1 MRSKTDTDRL
11 GRRMGEGAS
20 APPTAGSFERAGMTE
35 RRTDDDSRVPET
47 QVSRGSRRTFVALAF
62 AAAIPVLLLSGW
74 VATLMAQQQRD
85 LARSAAVASA
95 TRVAE
100 RVASDIAAQVAV
112 LEAEAASATLDR
124 PDLAA
129 FYAEAERLRQA
140 HPLWETVEL
149 AGSDGAQVVNL
160 LRSLDAELGP
170 TADRRSFDAVVRT
183 KRPVIGGI
191 GPAGPVSGK
200 RLVALRVPVIRD
212 GDLRYVL
219 SVRLATNAVSSILRD
234 AGAPEGWVGT
244 IVDADGN
251 TIARTRAEV
260 EELGHPANAA
270 LQAAIR
276 RAPQGFYTGPTLEGS
291 NVEVVYR
298 TLHDTG
304 GWSVHFGMPI
314 AALNAPVSRSYA
326 VLAGGSVLSV
336 GLALALVGLVG
347 RDIAQRRAGEQ
358 ARFTLALRSSE
369 EQGAVAAEAAELGT
383 LRWDTV
389 RGRVSGS
396 TRAAHLLGWRTVG
409 PEGREA
415 EAGVHEA
422 LAAVHADDRGR
433 LAGALRRSLA
443 DGAPLDVE
451 FRIVGQ
457 GPDAR
462 WVRLAGRAPKLDKA
476 KPTGLIYGVVS
487 DIEPRKRAEAE
498 RLELLRR
505 LGEAQEN
512 EQRRIAREL
521 HDQVGQTVTGL
532 SLGLKTLE
540 RLLADGVPGEAGR
553 QVQWLQALAGEI
565 GRDIHRAAVD
575 LRPTALD
582 DLGLREALATLLR
595 EWSRR
600 HGIRADLEFLGEAA
614 RVPAA
619 VETAVYRIVQEALT
633 NVLKHARAATVSVS
647 VEHRAD
653 EMRVIIEDDG
663 TGFDVEAVPERTSD
677 GEPAK
682 PRLGLSGIRERL
694 SLLSG
699 TLTLETSADFGTT
712 LFVNIPVPQPA

>member
-1 MRSKTDTDRL
+1 MARCVP
-11 GRRMGEGAS
+11 
-20 APPTAGSFERAGMTE
+20 APGPMNIRPRDAAIHGSQ
-35 RRTDDDSRVPET
+35 PPL
-47 QVSRGSRRTFVALAF
+47 SRGSRQTFIALAL

-85 LARSAAVASA
+85 LARNAAVASA

-100 RVASDIAAQVAV
+100 RVASDIAAQIAV

-149 AGSDGAQVVNL
+149 AGPDGAQIVNL
-160 LRSLDAELGP
+160 LRSLEEELGP
-170 TADRRSFDAVVRT
+170 TSDRQSFDAVVQTRQ
-183 KRPVIGGI
+183 PVIGGI
-191 GPAGPVSGK
+191 GPAGLISGK

-212 GDLRYVL
+212 GILRYVL

-260 EELGHPANAA
+260 EELGHPANPA

-276 RAPQGFYTGPTLEGS
+276 HAPNGFYTGPTLEGA

-298 TLHDTG
+298 TLKHTG
-304 GWSVHFGMPI
+304 GWSVHFGMPV
-314 AALNAPVSRSYA
+314 ATLNAPVSRSYV
-326 VLAGGSVLSV
+326 VLGGGSFVSI

-347 RDIAQRRAGEQ
+347 RDMAQRRAGEQ
-358 ARFTLALRSSE
+358 ARFSLALRSSE

-389 RGRVSGS
+389 ARRVTGS
-396 TRAAHLLGWRTVG
+396 ARAAELLGWRAAA
-409 PEGREA
+409 EGRDS
-415 EAGVHEA
+415 
-422 LAAVHADDRGR
+422 AVDADTVLQAVEPEDRGR
-433 LAGALRRSLA
+433 LSEALRRSLA
-443 DGAPLDVE
+443 EGTPLDVE
-451 FRIVGQ
+451 FRVNRLDRE
-457 GPDAR
+457 PR
-462 WVRLAGRAPKLDKA
+462 WVRVAGRVPQLHEDT
-476 KPTGLIYGVVS
+476 PDGLIYGVVS

-498 RLELLRR
+498 RSALLRR

-532 SLGLKTLE
+532 SLGLKSME
-540 RLLADGVPGEAGR
+540 RLLARGATAEAGR
-553 QVQWLQALAGEI
+553 QMEWLQALAGEI

-595 EWSRR
+595 DWSQR
-600 HGIRADLEFLGEAA
+600 HGIRADLECLNEAT
-614 RVPAA
+614 RLPAA
-619 VETAVYRIVQEALT
+619 IETAVYRIVQEALT
-633 NVLKHARAATVSVS
+633 NVLKHARAASVSVS
-647 VEHRAD
+647 VEKRTT
-653 EMRVIIEDDG
+653 EMRVVIEDDG
-663 TGFDVEAVPERTSD
+663 VGFNAEDLRDRSGSD
-677 GEPAK
+677 GQAK
-682 PRLGLSGIRERL
+682 LRLGLSGIRERL
-694 SLLSG
+694 SLLGG
-699 TLTLETSADFGTT
+699 TLTLESSPDVGTT
-712 LFVNIPVPQPA
+712 LFVTIPVPHHPEP

>member
-1 MRSKTDTDRL
+1 
-11 GRRMGEGAS
+11 MGEGAS

-212 GDLRYVL
+212 GHLRYVL

>member
-1 MRSKTDTDRL
+1 
-11 GRRMGEGAS
+11 
-20 APPTAGSFERAGMTE
+20 MTVRPRE
-35 RRTDDDSRVPET
+35 AIRGPEP
-47 QVSRGSRRTFVALAF
+47 QLSRGSRRTFVALAL

-85 LARSAAVASA
+85 LARNAAVASA

-100 RVASDIAAQVAV
+100 RVASDIAAQIAV

-149 AGSDGAQVVNL
+149 ARPDGAQIVNL
-160 LRSLDAELGP
+160 LRSLEEELGP
-170 TADRRSFDAVVRT
+170 TSDRTSFDAVVRT
-183 KRPVIGGI
+183 RQPVIGGI
-191 GPAGPVSGK
+191 GPAGSISGK

-212 GDLRYVL
+212 GTLRYVL
-219 SVRLATNAVSSILRD
+219 SIRLATNAVSSILRD

-244 IVDADGN
+244 IVDAEGN

-260 EELGHPANAA
+260 EELGHHPANPA

-276 RAPQGFYTGPTLEGS
+276 HAPNGFYTGPTLEGA

-298 TLHDTG
+298 TLKHTG
-304 GWSVHFGMPI
+304 GWSVHFGMPV
-314 AALNAPVSRSYA
+314 ATLNAPVSRSYV
-326 VLAGGSVLSV
+326 VLGGGSFVSI

-347 RDIAQRRAGEQ
+347 RDMAQRRAGEQ
-358 ARFTLALRSSE
+358 ARFSLALRSSE

-389 RGRVSGS
+389 AHRVTGS
-396 TRAAHLLGWRTVG
+396 ARAADLLGWTAAA
-409 PEGREA
+409 EGRDSDVDA
-415 EAGVHEA
+415 DTV
-422 LAAVHADDRGR
+422 LQAVDPEDRGR
-433 LAGALRRSLA
+433 LSEALHRSLA
-443 DGAPLDVE
+443 EDTPLDVE
-451 FRIVGQ
+451 FRVIQ
-457 GPDAR
+457 GDGDPR
-462 WVRLAGRAPKLDKA
+462 WVRVAGRVPQLHEHTPA
-476 KPTGLIYGVVS
+476 GLIYGVVS

-498 RLELLRR
+498 RFALLRR

-532 SLGLKTLE
+532 SLGLKSME
-540 RLLADGVPGEAGR
+540 RLLARGATAEAGR
-553 QVQWLQALAGEI
+553 QVEWLQSLAGEI

-595 EWSRR
+595 DWSQR
-600 HGIRADLEFLGEAA
+600 HGIRADLEFLSEAT
-614 RVPAA
+614 RLPAA
-619 VETAVYRIVQEALT
+619 IETAVYRIVQEALT
-633 NVLKHARAATVSVS
+633 NVLKHARAASVSVS
-647 VEHRAD
+647 LEKRPG
-653 EMRVIIEDDG
+653 EMRVVIEDDG
-663 TGFDVEAVPERTSD
+663 IGFVTEDLRERAS
-677 GEPAK
+677 GETPAK
-682 PRLGLSGIRERL
+682 LRLGLSGIRERL

-699 TLTLETSADFGTT
+699 TLTLESSPGIGTT
-712 LFVNIPVPQPA
+712 LFVTIPIPHHPET

>member
-1 MRSKTDTDRL
+1 MSERSSGDRDQ
-11 GRRMGEGAS
+11 
-20 APPTAGSFERAGMTE
+20 TRAG
-35 RRTDDDSRVPET
+35 
-47 QVSRGSRRTFVALAF
+47 QLNRGSGRTFTALAF

-85 LARSAAVASA
+85 LNRNAAVISA

-112 LEAEAASATLDR
+112 LGAEAASASLDQ

-149 AGSDGAQVVNL
+149 SNPDGVQVVNL
-160 LRSLDAELGP
+160 LRSLDKELGP
-170 TADRRSFDAVVRT
+170 TADRKSFDAVVRT
-183 KRPVIGGI
+183 LRPVVGGI
-191 GPAGPVSGK
+191 GPVGSISGK

-212 GDLRYVL
+212 GTLRYVL
-219 SVRLATNAVSSILRD
+219 SVGLATNAVSSILRD

-276 RAPQGFYTGPTLEGS
+276 RAPQGFYTGSTLEGS

-298 TLHDTG
+298 TLKATG
-304 GWSVHFGMPI
+304 GWSVHFGMPVDT
-314 AALNAPVSRSYA
+314 LNAPVSRSYF
-326 VLAGGSVLSV
+326 VLAGGSVVSI
-336 GLALALVGLVG
+336 GLGLALVGLVG
-347 RDIAQRRAGEQ
+347 RDMAQRRAGEQ
-358 ARFTLALRSSE
+358 ARFDLALRSSE

-383 LRWDTV
+383 LRWDV
-389 RGRVSGS
+389 ARNRVTGS
-396 TRAAHLLGWRTVG
+396 ARAAQLLGWSTAT
-409 PEGREA
+409 PDHKESEA
-415 EAGVHEA
+415 KARDV
-422 LAAVHADDRGR
+422 LNAVHADDRER
-433 LAGALRRSLA
+433 LAEALRQSLA
-443 DGAPLDVE
+443 DGTPLDLE
-451 FRIVGQ
+451 FRIV
-457 GPDAR
+457 D
-462 WVRLAGRAPKLDKA
+462 PKLG
-476 KPTGLIYGVVS
+476 PRWIRMTGRVPQLHKDEPARLIYGVVA
-487 DIEPRKRAEAE
+487 DIEPRKRTEAE
-498 RLELLRR
+498 RAELLRR

-532 SLGLKTLE
+532 SLGLKSLE
-540 RLLADGVPGEAGR
+540 RLLEDRAPDEVGHH
-553 QVQWLQALAGEI
+553 VQWLQSLASEI

-595 EWSRR
+595 QWTLR
-600 HGIRADLEFLGEAA
+600 HDIRSDFQVIGESV
-614 RVPAA
+614 RLPAA
-619 VETAVYRIVQEALT
+619 VETAIYRIVQEALT
-633 NVLKHARAATVSVS
+633 NVLKHARASTVSVS
-647 VEHRAD
+647 VEHRPA
-653 EMRVIIEDDG
+653 EVRVIIEDDG
-663 TGFDVEAVPERTSD
+663 VGFDAEADTAPPA
-677 GEPAK
+677 GEPPAK

-694 SLLSG
+694 SLLRGS
-699 TLTLETSADFGTT
+699 LTLETSPRSGTT
-712 LFVNIPVPQPA
+712 LFVRIPYPQQLA

>member
-1 MRSKTDTDRL
+1 
-11 GRRMGEGAS
+11 
-20 APPTAGSFERAGMTE
+20 MTE
-35 RRTDDDSRVPET
+35 RRSDATQAPEN
-47 QVSRGSRRTFVALAF
+47 QLSRGSRRTFVALAF

-85 LARSAAVASA
+85 LARNAAVASA

-140 HPLWETVEL
+140 HPLWATVEL
-149 AGSDGAQVVNL
+149 AGPDGAQVVNL
-160 LRSLDAELGP
+160 LRSLDEELGP
-170 TADRRSFDAVVRT
+170 TADRRSFDEVVRT
-183 KRPVIGGI
+183 RRPVIGGI

-212 GDLRYVL
+212 GQLRYVL

-260 EELGHPANAA
+260 EELGHPANPA

-298 TLHDTG
+298 TLKDTG
-304 GWSVHFGMPI
+304 GWSVHFGMPV
-314 AALNAPVSRSYA
+314 ATLNAPVSRSYA
-326 VLAGGSVLSV
+326 VLAGGSILSI

-347 RDIAQRRAGEQ
+347 RDMAQRRAGEQ
-358 ARFTLALRSSE
+358 ARFALALRSSE

-389 RGRVSGS
+389 RERVTASA
-396 TRAAHLLGWRTVG
+396 RAARLLGWGTDVA
-409 PEGREA
+409 EGRET
-415 EAGVHEA
+415 EADVHEV
-422 LAAVHADDRGR
+422 LEAVDADDRER
-433 LAGALRRSLA
+433 LAEALRRSLA
-443 DGAPLDVE
+443 DGAPMDVE
-451 FRIVGQ
+451 FRVVEA
-457 GPDAR
+457 GPRVR
-462 WVRLAGRAPKLDKA
+462 WVRLAGRAPKLHNE
-476 KPTGLIYGVVS
+476 KPPGLIYGVVS

-532 SLGLKTLE
+532 SLGLKSLE
-540 RLLADGVPGEAGR
+540 RLLAGGEADEAGR

-595 EWSRR
+595 GWSRR
-600 HGIRADLEFLGEAA
+600 HDIRADLEFLGEAA

-653 EMRVIIEDDG
+653 VMRVIIEDDG
-663 TGFDVEAVPERTSD
+663 VGFDVEEAARVPTND
-677 GEPAK
+677 APAK

-694 SLLSG
+694 SLLGG
-699 TLTLETSADFGTT
+699 TLTLEASPDVGTT
-712 LFVNIPVPQPA
+712 LFVNIPVPQPT

>member
-1 MRSKTDTDRL
+1 MTDRARDAAIR
-11 GRRMGEGAS
+11 G
-20 APPTAGSFERAGMTE
+20 
-35 RRTDDDSRVPET
+35 PEP
-47 QVSRGSRRTFVALAF
+47 QLSRGSRRTFVALAL

-85 LARSAAVASA
+85 LVRNGAVASA

-100 RVASDIAAQVAV
+100 RVASDIAGQIAV

-149 AGSDGAQVVNL
+149 ARPDGAQIVNL
-160 LRSLDAELGP
+160 LRSLEEELGP
-170 TADRRSFDAVVRT
+170 TSDRTSFDAVVRT
-183 KRPVIGGI
+183 RQPVIGGI
-191 GPAGPVSGK
+191 GPAGSISGK

-212 GDLRYVL
+212 GALRYVL
-219 SVRLATNAVSSILRD
+219 SIRLATNAVSSILRD

-244 IVDADGN
+244 IVDAEGN

-260 EELGHPANAA
+260 EELGHPANPA

-276 RAPQGFYTGPTLEGS
+276 HAPNGFYTGPTLEGA

-298 TLHDTG
+298 TLTHTG
-304 GWSVHFGMPI
+304 GWSVHFGMPV
-314 AALNAPVSRSYA
+314 AALNAPVSRSYV
-326 VLAGGSVLSV
+326 VLGGGSFVSI

-347 RDIAQRRAGEQ
+347 RDMAQRRAGEQ
-358 ARFTLALRSSE
+358 ARFSLALRSSE

-389 RGRVSGS
+389 AHRVTGS
-396 TRAAHLLGWRTVG
+396 PRAADLLGWTASA
-409 PEGREA
+409 EGRDSA
-415 EAGVHEA
+415 VDAGTV
-422 LAAVHADDRGR
+422 LQAVDPEDRGR
-433 LAGALRRSLA
+433 LSESLHRSLA
-443 DGAPLDVE
+443 EGTPLDVE
-451 FRIVGQ
+451 FRVTQ
-457 GPDAR
+457 GDREPR
-462 WVRLAGRAPKLDKA
+462 WVRVAGRVPQLHEHTPA
-476 KPTGLIYGVVS
+476 GLIYGVVS

-498 RLELLRR
+498 RFALLRR

-532 SLGLKTLE
+532 SLGLKSME
-540 RLLADGVPGEAGR
+540 RLLARGATAEAGR
-553 QVQWLQALAGEI
+553 QVEWLQALAGEI

-595 EWSRR
+595 DWSQR
-600 HGIRADLEFLGEAA
+600 HGIRADLEFLSEAT
-614 RVPAA
+614 RLPAA
-619 VETAVYRIVQEALT
+619 IETAVYRIVQEALT
-633 NVLKHARAATVSVS
+633 NVLKHARAASVSVS
-647 VEHRAD
+647 LEKRPG
-653 EMRVIIEDDG
+653 EMRVVIEDDG
-663 TGFDVEAVPERTSD
+663 IGFIAEELRERAS
-677 GEPAK
+677 GETPANL
-682 PRLGLSGIRERL
+682 RLGLSGIRERL

-699 TLTLETSADFGTT
+699 TLTLESSPGIGTT
-712 LFVNIPVPQPA
+712 LFVTIPIPHHPET